1 MSKELEAFL
10 RIEKSSKR
18 YKGRKDDL
26 DAVFTAI
33 RNCETERSLRIN
45 LENIN
50 YELVREK
57 EKNQRKLK
65 ALEIIKET
73 FDFSVEIGSCPD
85 GTITYRLNV
94 WCKGTPVVC
103 RNISKDKYDLLKEV
117 LL

>member
-1 MSKELEAFL
+1 MNKELQSFL

-45 LENIN
+45 LEKIN
-50 YELVREK
+50 YGLVREK
-57 EKNQRKLK
+57 EENQNKLK
-65 ALEIIKET
+65 ALEIIKDWLNLKVVELLPNNSDT
-73 FDFSVEIGSCPD
+73 RLFVECGDFKAS
-85 GTITYRLNV
+85 
-94 WCKGTPVVC
+94 
-103 RNISKDKYDLLKEV
+103 ISIPPAYIDLLKKV